1 MRKVGATTSGSVIV
15 EMNLA
20 QFEALSQFMD
30 PKPAPAD
37 KTEKQEVKAMAVKRK
52 LDNIRNCVRKLKP
65 ESRESLVSLIK
76 NAHSF
81 SGAYAEKELDH
92 LIEILA
98 RETHFEIKADGSL
111 EYAFSKTESSEPQ
124 ENDLAGLKTPVVA
137 SLSD

>member
-15 EMNLA
+15 EMDLA
-20 QFEALSQFMD
+20 QFEALKQFMD
-30 PKPAPAD
+30 PKPAPAE
-37 KTEKQEVKAMAVKRK
+37 KMEKQEVKAMAVKRK

-65 ESRESLVSLIK
+65 ESRESLVLLIK

-98 RETHFEIKADGSL
+98 REKHFEIKEDGRL
-111 EYAFSKTESSEPQ
+111 EYGHHKNESSDPRRIDFE
-124 ENDLAGLKTPVVA
+124 ASKTPVIA
-137 SLSD
+137 GLSD